1 VRLNLSNCRSKLLA
15 SPHPTWQS
23 SRSRNRVCRFL
34 EAEEARA
41 PGGLRL
47 NVGSG
52 GRRFEVPAINLDLL
66 AGHEVDVRGDVLRLP
81 LKDESL
87 DSIVCT
93 GVLEHV
99 SDPPSAVKE
108 IFRVLKPEGRAFFE
122 LPFMQTYHAAP
133 GDYYRWTPTG
143 VQRLLQA
150 FTLLEWHPVAGPASA
165 LAWSFQETMAM
176 AFSLERQVLYKIGLR
191 VFGYLAKPISLLD
204 IFLEG
209 HPMAW
214 HAASGFS
221 VLALKRRKADCAN
234 G

>member
-1 VRLNLSNCRSKLLA
+1 MRFNLSNRLSKLLT

-23 SRSRNRVCRFL
+23 SKSRHRVCRFL
-34 EAEEARA
+34 EAEETRT
-41 PGGLRL
+41 PQGLRL

-52 GRRFEVPAINLDLL
+52 GRRFEVPTINLDLM

-81 LKDESL
+81 LKAESF

-99 SDPPSAVKE
+99 ADAPAAVQE
-108 IFRVLKPEGRAFFE
+108 IFRVLKPEGRVFFE
-122 LPFMQTYHAAP
+122 IPFMQTYHAAP

-143 VQRLLQA
+143 LQQVLQA

-165 LAWSFQETMAM
+165 LAWCFQETMAM

-191 VFGYLAKPISLLD
+191 IFGYLAKLISLLD
-204 IFLEG
+204 FFLEG

-221 VLALKRRKADCAN
+221 VLALKRRKADCTN